1 MKGVIHMRDEEWMN
15 VQEGENQKPKKQKSF
30 LRTLF
35 IVACIIALV
44 LAFGVLILET
54 FWGVMPLI
62 NDTPPSVMPS
72 PPVQTM

>member
-1 MKGVIHMRDEEWMN
+1 MRDEEWMN
-15 VQEGENQKPKKQKSF
+15 VQEGENQVPKKQKSF

-35 IVACIIALV
+35 IVVCIIALV

-72 PPVQTM
+72 LPVQTM